1 MIKRQDLINDI
12 LDVYDYIDVLEMENE
27 KLQNAV
33 PKIRSAEKNVS
44 SIDEIMIERGKKET
58 FKDVFRNWNKVKC
71 NYNEDTEKYEFT
83 PLNKWLEHKLD
94 MDDMPKNLSFED
106 FVTYFKSEL
115 LEMYKKEKE
124 EALKEAKENK

>member
-1 MIKRQDLINDI
+1 MIKRQELVNDI

-27 KLQNAV
+27 KLQNSV
-33 PKIRSAEKNVS
+33 PKIRSAEKSVS

-58 FKDVFRNWNKVKC
+58 FKDVFKKWNKVKC
-71 NYNEDTEKYEFT
+71 NYNEDSEKYEFT
-83 PLNKWLEHKLD
+83 PFNKWLEHKID
-94 MDDMPKNLSFED
+94 MDYMPKTLSFEG

-124 EALKEAKENK
+124 EELKEAKENK

>member
-44 SIDEIMIERGKKET
+44 SIDKIMIARGKQEI
-58 FKDVFRNWNKVKC
+58 FKWSMSSWNQVAC
-71 NYNEDTEKYEFT
+71 TYDEEANTYNFT
-83 PLNKWLEHKLD
+83 SFDRWLEKKINCD
-94 MDDMPKNLSFED
+94 RIPSSMSFED

-115 LEMYKKEKE
+115 LDLYKKEKE
-124 EALKEAKENK
+124 ESLKEAKENE

>member
-27 KLQNAV
+27 KLQNSV
-33 PKIRSAEKNVS
+33 PKIRSAEKNIS

-94 MDDMPKNLSFED
+94 MDDMPKTLSFED

-115 LEMYKKEKE
+115 LEMYKKEKD
-124 EALKEAKENK
+124 EALKEAKENE